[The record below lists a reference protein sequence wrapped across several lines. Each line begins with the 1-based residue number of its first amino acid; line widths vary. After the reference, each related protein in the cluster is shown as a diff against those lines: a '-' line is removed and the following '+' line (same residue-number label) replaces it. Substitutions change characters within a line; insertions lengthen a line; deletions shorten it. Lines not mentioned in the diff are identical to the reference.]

1 MSCMTDLCVYVEI
14 KQTTFLE
21 TFLSQ
26 QLHAHV
32 ISMLFLTEDKNIL
45 KDYQVN
51 MMIKPQGH

>member
-1 MSCMTDLCVYVEI
+1 MTDLCVYVEI
-14 KQTTFLE
+14 KQT

-51 MMIKPQGH
+51 MMIRPQGH